1 MDRNDGKQKNDC
13 GKNRY
18 NILIVDD
25 DKIVLK
31 ALYMT
36 LQRATQFKSEI
47 TVSNDVD
54 EALQKI
60 HDENFDLVI
69 SDFSMP
75 KMNGVEFLLKV
86 KEQHP
91 ETARILI
98 TGYTEL
104 ESAKE
109 TENDA
114 DIEVFLEK
122 PWNNE
127 KLRDTVLEILKKN
140 KNYSKGE
147 YD

>member
-1 MDRNDGKQKNDC
+1 MDKNDDKQKNDC

-31 ALYMT
+31 ALHMT

-47 TVSNDVD
+47 SVSNDVD

-75 KMNGVEFLLKV
+75 KMNGIEFLLKV
-86 KEQHP
+86 KELHP
-91 ETARILI
+91 ETTRVLI
-98 TGYTEL
+98 TGYAEL

-109 TENDA
+109 TQNDA
-114 DIEVFLEK
+114 DIEMFLEK

-127 KLRDTVLEILKKN
+127 KLRETVLKILEKKKN
-140 KNYSKGE
+140 FSKGE